1 MAIVLER
8 SGSRRPSRGDNK
20 GCHAVKAAEVVIIT
34 GMSGAGKSQAI
45 KCLEDI
51 GFFCIDNLPTTLI
64 PTFVR
69 LCVQSEPTRERV
81 ALVIDVRGGEVLT
94 PLLDT
99 LQMLRAEGH
108 AVKIVF
114 LDANNEVLVRRFSQ
128 SRRPHPLAA
137 GQSALAGI
145 AAERQMLTRLR
156 DEADLIVDTS
166 ALTIHDLKRFLSQA
180 FVRERHLARI
190 GLCLVSFGYK
200 YGLPFDADVIF
211 DTRFLPSPHF
221 IDDLRPLTG
230 LDAQIGEFLMRVS
243 VTKPYLERLT
253 DLLDFVTPLCE
264 EEGRAYLTIALGCT
278 GGHHRSVF
286 LVERLAGHFRERG
299 YQVNIRHRDIESA

>member
-1 MAIVLER
+1 M
-8 SGSRRPSRGDNK
+8 
-20 GCHAVKAAEVVIIT
+20 KAAEVVIIT
-34 GMSGAGKSQAI
+34 GVSGAGKSQAI

-69 LCVQSEPTRERV
+69 LCTQSEHAIERV
-81 ALVIDVRGGEVLT
+81 ALVIDVRGGEFLA
-94 PLLDT
+94 PLFDILG
-99 LQMLRAEGH
+99 MLRAEGH

-114 LDANNEVLVRRFSQ
+114 LDAGNEALVRRFSE

-137 GQSALAGI
+137 GKSALFGI
-145 AAERQMLTRLR
+145 TAERQMLTRLR
-156 DEADLIVDTS
+156 DEADLIIDTS
-166 ALTIHDLKRFLSQA
+166 TLTIHDLKRFLSQA
-180 FVRERHLARI
+180 FVMERPTAKIALS
-190 GLCLVSFGYK
+190 LVSFGYK
-200 YGLPFDADVIF
+200 HGLPFDADLVL

-221 IDDLRPLTG
+221 IDDLRPMTG
-230 LDAQIGEFLMRVS
+230 LDSQIGEFLMRAS
-243 VTKPYLERLT
+243 VTKPYLERLM

-286 LVERLAGHFRERG
+286 LVEQLAGHFRERG
-299 YQVNIRHRDIESA
+299 YLVNVRHRDIERA

>member
-1 MAIVLER
+1 MKV
-8 SGSRRPSRGDNK
+8 
-20 GCHAVKAAEVVIIT
+20 AEVVIIT

-69 LCVQSEPTRERV
+69 LCTQSEHVIERV
-81 ALVIDVRGGEVLT
+81 ALVIDVREGEFLSS
-94 PLLDT
+94 LFDSLA
-99 LQMLRAEGH
+99 MLRAEGH

-114 LDANNEVLVRRFSQ
+114 LDASDEALVRRFSE

-137 GQSALAGI
+137 GKSALIGI
-145 AAERQMLTRLR
+145 AAERDMLARLR
-156 DEADLIVDTS
+156 QEADLIIDTG
-166 ALTIHDLKRFLSQA
+166 ALTIHELKRFLSQA
-180 FVRERHLARI
+180 FFVQSGTAKLT
-190 GLCLVSFGYK
+190 LSLVSFGYK
-200 YGLPFDADVIF
+200 HGLPFDADLVF

-230 LDAQIGEFLMRVS
+230 LDPQVGQFLLKAAS
-243 VTKPYLERLT
+243 TKPYLERL
-253 DLLDFVTPLCE
+253 LDFLNFVTPLYE

-278 GGHHRSVF
+278 GGRHRSVF
-286 LVERLAGHFRERG
+286 LAEQLAGHFRGSG
-299 YQVNIRHRDIESA
+299 YLVNMRHRDIEKA

>member
-1 MAIVLER
+1 M
-8 SGSRRPSRGDNK
+8 
-20 GCHAVKAAEVVIIT
+20 KAAEIVIIT

-69 LCVQSEPTRERV
+69 LCTQSEHAIERV
-81 ALVIDVRGGEVLT
+81 ALVIDVREGEFLA
-94 PLLDT
+94 PLFDILAG
-99 LQMLRAEGH
+99 LRVEGH

-114 LDANNEVLVRRFSQ
+114 LDASNEALVRRFSE

-137 GQSALAGI
+137 GKSALAGI

-156 DEADLIVDTS
+156 GEADLVVDTS

-180 FVRERHLARI
+180 FIVERPTAKISLS
-190 GLCLVSFGYK
+190 LVSFGYK
-200 YGLPFDADVIF
+200 HGLPFDADLVF

-230 LDAQIGEFLMRVS
+230 LDPQVGEFLMRAS
-243 VTKPYLERLT
+243 VTKPYLERLV
-253 DLLDFVTPLCE
+253 DVLDFVTPLCE
-264 EEGRAYLTIALGCT
+264 EEGRAYLTIAFGCT
-278 GGHHRSVF
+278 GGRHRSVF
-286 LVERLAGHFRERG
+286 LVEQLAGHFRECG
-299 YQVNIRHRDIESA
+299 YLVNVRHRDIEKA

>member
-1 MAIVLER
+1 M
-8 SGSRRPSRGDNK
+8 K
-20 GCHAVKAAEVVIIT
+20 TAEVVIVT
-34 GMSGAGKSQAI
+34 GVSGAGKSQAI

-69 LCVQSEPTRERV
+69 LCTQSEHAIERV
-81 ALVIDVRGGEVLT
+81 GLVIDVRGGEFLMPLFDILT
-94 PLLDT
+94 
-99 LQMLRAEGH
+99 MLRTEGH
-108 AVKIVF
+108 TVKIVF
-114 LDANNEVLVRRFSQ
+114 LDAYDEVLVRRFSE

-137 GQSALAGI
+137 GKSALVGI
-145 AAERQMLTRLR
+145 TAERQMLARLR
-156 DEADLIVDTS
+156 DDADLIIDTS

-180 FVRERHLARI
+180 FVIKRPIAKI
-190 GLCLVSFGYK
+190 GLSLVSFGYK
-200 YGLPFDADVIF
+200 HGLPFDADIVF

-230 LDAQIGEFLMRVS
+230 LDLQIGEFLMRTS
-243 VTKPYLERLT
+243 VTKPYLERLV
-253 DLLDFVTPLCE
+253 DLLDFVVPLCE

-286 LVERLAGHFRERG
+286 FVEQLAGHFRETG
-299 YQVNIRHRDIESA
+299 YQINIRHRDIEKA

>member
-1 MAIVLER
+1 M
-8 SGSRRPSRGDNK
+8 K
-20 GCHAVKAAEVVIIT
+20 TAEVVIVT
-34 GMSGAGKSQAI
+34 GVSGAGKSQAI

-69 LCVQSEPTRERV
+69 LCTQSEHAIERV
-81 ALVIDVRGGEVLT
+81 GLVIDVREGEFLM
-94 PLLDT
+94 PLFDILK
-99 LQMLRAEGH
+99 MLRTEGH
-108 AVKIVF
+108 TVKIVF
-114 LDANNEVLVRRFSQ
+114 LDAYDEVLVRRFSE

-137 GQSALAGI
+137 GKSALVGI
-145 AAERQMLTRLR
+145 TAERKMLARLR
-156 DEADLIVDTS
+156 DDADLIIDTS

-180 FVRERHLARI
+180 FVIERPIAKI
-190 GLCLVSFGYK
+190 GLSLVSFGYK
-200 YGLPFDADVIF
+200 HGLPFDADIVF

-230 LDAQIGEFLMRVS
+230 LDSQIGEFLMRTS
-243 VTKPYLERLT
+243 VTKPYLERLV
-253 DLLDFVTPLCE
+253 DLLDFVVPLCE

-286 LVERLAGHFRERG
+286 FVEQLAGHFRETG
-299 YQVNIRHRDIESA
+299 YQINVRHRDIEKA

>member
-1 MAIVLER
+1 M
-8 SGSRRPSRGDNK
+8 
-20 GCHAVKAAEVVIIT
+20 VKAAEVVIIT
-34 GMSGAGKSQAI
+34 GVSGAGKSQAI

-51 GFFCIDNLPTTLI
+51 GFFCIDNLPTTLL

-69 LCVQSEPTRERV
+69 LCMQSEHTIERV
-81 ALVIDVRGGEVLT
+81 ALVIDVRGAEFLT
-94 PLLDT
+94 PLFDILKT
-99 LQMLRAEGH
+99 LRAEGH
-108 AVKIVF
+108 VVKIVF
-114 LDANNEVLVRRFSQ
+114 LDASNEVLARRFSE

-137 GQSALAGI
+137 GKSAMAGI

-156 DEADLIVDTS
+156 GEADLIIDTS
-166 ALTIHDLKRFLSQA
+166 TLTIHDLKRFLSQA
-180 FVRERHLARI
+180 FVMERPTARI
-190 GLCLVSFGYK
+190 ALSLVSFGYK
-200 YGLPFDADVIF
+200 HGLPFDADVVF

-230 LDAQIGEFLMRVS
+230 LDSQIGEFLMRAS

-286 LVERLAGHFRERG
+286 LAERLAGHFRECG
-299 YQVNIRHRDIESA
+299 YQVNVRHRDIERT